1 MKQQKMNT
9 IIISHAKIL
18 HLIHQILKKLE
29 KSIFNQDENKKIAQD
44 MIDSI
49 DLNQADKDLQ
59 EELNIEFPDP
69 SKNYLATGE
78 VNGDV
83 ENEDGPYPF

>member
-1 MKQQKMNT
+1 
-9 IIISHAKIL
+9 
-18 HLIHQILKKLE
+18 
-29 KSIFNQDENKKIAQD
+29 

-83 ENEDGPYPF
+83 DGPYPF

>member
-1 MKQQKMNT
+1 
-9 IIISHAKIL
+9 
-18 HLIHQILKKLE
+18 
-29 KSIFNQDENKKIAQD
+29 

-69 SKNYLATGE
+69 SKTI
-78 VNGDV
+78 
-83 ENEDGPYPF
+83 

>member
-1 MKQQKMNT
+1 
-9 IIISHAKIL
+9 
-18 HLIHQILKKLE
+18 
-29 KSIFNQDENKKIAQD
+29 

-83 ENEDGPYPF
+83 ENEDGPTLSDKNYYSTEADWHYMSVSQYKILMNAKQPQWLD